1 MHLQDLSN
9 FLDID
14 IAESLEER
22 FMDDEAFYLRFL
34 RKLLVTQD
42 FALLEQKIAEEDWS
56 EALRKAHNLK
66 GVCAN
71 LGLNTLSK
79 SFATLVTLLRSEHFT
94 ADEVCESFAKSAVLW
109 KEALGYIAQVED

>member
-1 MHLQDLSN
+1 MQLQELKN
-9 FLDID
+9 YLDID

-22 FMDDEAFYLRFL
+22 FMDEEAFYLRFL

-42 FALLEQKIAEEDWS
+42 FVLLEQAVAAGDWA

-71 LGLNTLSK
+71 LGLNSLSGR
-79 SFATLVTLLRSEHFT
+79 FAAIVKLLRSDGFT
-94 ADEVCESFAKSAVLW
+94 AAEVR
-109 KEALGYIAQVED
+109 ALLAALQPEWERTLLYIGKVED

>member
-1 MHLQDLSN
+1 MHLQDLPE

-22 FMDDEAFYLRFL
+22 FMDDETFYLRFL
-34 RKLLVTQD
+34 RKLLTTQD
-42 FALLEQKIAEEDWS
+42 FALLEQKIAAEDWN

-79 SFATLVTLLRSEHFT
+79 SFADLVTLLRSEHFT
-94 ADEVCESFAKSAVLW
+94 ASEVREAFAKLAPLW
-109 KEALGYIAQVED
+109 QKTLDCIGRVED

>member
-34 RKLLVTQD
+34 RKLLSTQD
-42 FALLEQKIAEEDWS
+42 FALLEQKIAAEDWG
-56 EALRKAHNLK
+56 EALRRAHNLK

-71 LGLNTLSK
+71 LGLNSLSK
-79 SFATLVTLLRSEHFT
+79 SFAALVTLLRSESFT
-94 ADEVCESFAKSAVLW
+94 ADEVRESFAKIVPLW
-109 KEALGYIAQVED
+109 KEALSYIAQVED

>member
-1 MHLQDLSN
+1 MHLQDLPN

-34 RKLLVTQD
+34 RKLLVAQD
-42 FALLEQKIAEEDWS
+42 FALLEQKIAEEDWN

-79 SFATLVTLLRSEHFT
+79 SFAALVKLLRREDFT
-94 ADEVCESFAKSAVLW
+94 ADEARESFARIVPLW
-109 KEALGYIAQVED
+109 KETLSYIAQVED